1 MYFKTGDLEFKE
13 GDEVKLINSLGRICG
28 YGQIENINPK
38 FGNIALIKLFS
49 SCSNSIYWSLFR
61 LIPVKEAS
69 ITEKASVKEKEQ
81 EEDHRGETYNP
92 YNKNPWSFL

>member
-1 MYFKTGDLEFKE
+1 MYFKTGNLEFKE
-13 GDEVKLINSLGRICG
+13 GDKVELISSLGRICG

-38 FGNIALIKLFS
+38 FGNMALIKLFS
-49 SCSNSIYWSLFR
+49 SCSNSIRWSLFHLR
-61 LIPVKEAS
+61 PIKEAS
-69 ITEKASVKEKEQ
+69 VVEKASVEEQ